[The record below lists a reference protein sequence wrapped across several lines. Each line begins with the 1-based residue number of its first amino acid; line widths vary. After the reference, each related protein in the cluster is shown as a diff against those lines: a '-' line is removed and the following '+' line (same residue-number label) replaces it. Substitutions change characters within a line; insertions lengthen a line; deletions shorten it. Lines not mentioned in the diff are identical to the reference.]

1 MNQAFENDY
10 FDYIY
15 NIVTIGIKWYF
26 IIYTLNDIYFISSS
40 EYQINLIKSTIKKNS
55 KLLQSIILI

>member
-1 MNQAFENDY
+1 VNQAFENDY

>member
-15 NIVTIGIKWYF
+15 NIVTVGIKWYF